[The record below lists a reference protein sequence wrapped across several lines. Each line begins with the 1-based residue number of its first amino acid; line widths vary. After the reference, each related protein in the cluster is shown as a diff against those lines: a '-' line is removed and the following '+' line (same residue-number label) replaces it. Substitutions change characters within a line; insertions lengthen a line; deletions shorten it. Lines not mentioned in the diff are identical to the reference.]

1 MQEEVHYSCASCLF
15 LQNVVTVALKM
26 NASFIEEK
34 IDWILSYNEW
44 WHKKML
50 SLTIEE
56 FESWKCHKVFCICKE
71 ESDAKDKHYRKVRD
85 HYHFTGKYRTG
96 LIVTCCT
103 KRNSYNFAQWS

>member
-44 WHKKML
+44 
-50 SLTIEE
+50 
-56 FESWKCHKVFCICKE
+56 
-71 ESDAKDKHYRKVRD
+71 
-85 HYHFTGKYRTG
+85 
-96 LIVTCCT
+96 
-103 KRNSYNFAQWS
+103 